1 MQGVMPRAEALC
13 WVLSTL
19 VMGMPK
25 GFVSLY
31 EGIVIEFPVFY
42 TSSTLI
48 WGLKSKNSFVVL
60 ERKKTCLVA
69 KNRLWNLI
77 ENFMVLIPCPTLVS
91 SAILSFM

>member
-60 ERKKTCLVA
+60 EEKKLVWLPGIGYGIQL
-69 KNRLWNLI
+69 RI
-77 ENFMVLIPCPTLVS
+77 S
-91 SAILSFM
+91 